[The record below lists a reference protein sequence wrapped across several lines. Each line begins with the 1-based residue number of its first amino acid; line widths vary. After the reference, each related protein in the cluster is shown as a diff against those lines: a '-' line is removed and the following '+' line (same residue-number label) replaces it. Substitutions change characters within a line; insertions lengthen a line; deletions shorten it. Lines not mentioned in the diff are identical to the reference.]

1 MKTLSISALVLLI
14 LALSNPVSVDASDA
28 AGRSTAQRFYR
39 TYLKPVRV
47 YGFVHWET
55 TGITDGIVVH
65 RKKVPI
71 QFRTDSDV
79 LALRAF
85 RALKWEVL
93 APNALGRS
101 IFLIGQLYSERK
113 FMPSCKGCATSEEYR
128 EFRLIDWY
136 ITTPFKVA
144 RWPENQLPLT
154 VKISQRKELQRSD
167 FDAFDGK
174 DTIDVRRFQR
184 KVRSK
189 INRATTSDCG
199 GPLDWVNSRR

>member
-28 AGRSTAQRFYR
+28 AARSTAQRFYR
-39 TYLKPVRV
+39 TYLKP
-47 YGFVHWET
+47 
-55 TGITDGIVVH
+55 
-65 RKKVPI
+65 
-71 QFRTDSDV
+71 
-79 LALRAF
+79 
-85 RALKWEVL
+85 
-93 APNALGRS
+93 
-101 IFLIGQLYSERK
+101 
-113 FMPSCKGCATSEEYR
+113 
-128 EFRLIDWY
+128 
-136 ITTPFKVA
+136 
-144 RWPENQLPLT
+144 NQLPLT
-154 VKISQRKELQRSD
+154 VKIGHRKELQRSD